1 MPSCN
6 TILDTHAGC
15 CEGRKGELRLRL
27 TASPYHRTQC
37 LVCLRLRRAVEPPC
51 FFMGLCHKLQGLPVR
66 VALFEMLSFAIPDIR
81 VRCWI

>member
-1 MPSCN
+1 MPNCN
-6 TILDTHAGC
+6 AILDTHAGC

-51 FFMGLCHKLQGLPVR
+51 FFHRGFVINFKVFLY
-66 VALFEMLSFAIPDIR
+66 E
-81 VRCWI
+81 